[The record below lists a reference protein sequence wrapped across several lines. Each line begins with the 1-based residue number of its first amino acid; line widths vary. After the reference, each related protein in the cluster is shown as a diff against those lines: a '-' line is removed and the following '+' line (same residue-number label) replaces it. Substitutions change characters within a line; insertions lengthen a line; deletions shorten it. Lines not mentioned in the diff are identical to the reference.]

1 MQISYCLIGFTLLF
15 SSIWMSIMDRNKEIF
30 VRFYNLLD
38 SGQKEKYEKI
48 VMERMM
54 IYIVGMFLGVIFG
67 YYYFH
72 QNKGKKNIFCK
83 VLVIS
88 YCFKLGF
95 YYLFPKSPLMLYSLT
110 STQQTDAWADIYSE
124 MKNRWIKSLVLGFLS
139 YLFLLFSLLK

>member
-15 SSIWMSIMDRNKEIF
+15 SSIWMSIMDRNKENF

-72 QNKGKKNIFCK
+72 QNKGKKKHI
-83 VLVIS
+83 L
-88 YCFKLGF
+88 
-95 YYLFPKSPLMLYSLT
+95 
-110 STQQTDAWADIYSE
+110 
-124 MKNRWIKSLVLGFLS
+124 
-139 YLFLLFSLLK
+139 

>member
-1 MQISYCLIGFTLLF
+1 MKISYCLVGFTLLF
-15 SSIWMSIMDRNKEIF
+15 SSIWMSLMNRNKENF

-54 IYIVGMFLGVIFG
+54 IYLAGMFLGALFG
-67 YYYFH
+67 YYYYH
-72 QNKGKKNIFCK
+72 INKGKDVFCK
-83 VLVIS
+83 VLTIS
-88 YCFKLGF
+88 YCIKLGF

-139 YLFLLFSLLK
+139 YLFLLMALLK